1 MTTNFLIA
9 QLMKSTLIELGF
21 GIPTFLARGSF
32 MDMLKD
38 DAMLLETQYSLWPL
52 LQGFLKFNVN
62 IVAWAGG

>member
-1 MTTNFLIA
+1 
-9 QLMKSTLIELGF
+9 
-21 GIPTFLARGSF
+21 